1 MNERRISLSS
11 LGLLVLAGVAA
22 APIVACGSSNTAAT
36 TPPQTAQQQPYPQQG
51 YPQQGY
57 PQQGYPQQYP
67 QQGYPQQQ
75 YPQQGYPQQQAQ
87 YPQQAPQQY
96 PTQPQQQIPG
106 QAPVAQQPIPAQPQ
120 PGAPAAS
127 GTASSPLPGFPF
139 DPNSL
144 GQLLG
149 GAGQTGAPAGQAP
162 GGVTDLAAIAIKI
175 AQPQYAPSPMQAEG
189 NMSEDTLSA
198 GQRKDVTLTLSGGKC
213 YTIIGASPLGQIS
226 NLNITLLAP
235 PFYNVNAGTDNM
247 TGNTAVIGGG
257 NNPICPI
264 TPFPL
269 QYKLAVT
276 ASAGQGTFAVQ
287 LYSKTK

>member
-11 LGLLVLAGVAA
+11 LSLLALAAVAA
-22 APIVACGSSNTAAT
+22 APIVACGSSTTAAT
-36 TPPQTAQQQPYPQQG
+36 PPPQTAQQPYPPPGYPPQQG

-57 PQQGYPQQYP
+57 PQQPPPGYPP
-67 QQGYPQQQ
+67 
-75 YPQQGYPQQQAQ
+75 QQAQ
-87 YPQQAPQQY
+87 YPQQPA
-96 PTQPQQQIPG
+96 QPIPG
-106 QAPVAQQPIPAQPQ
+106 QAPVAQQPFPAQPQQ

-127 GTASSPLPGFPF
+127 GTAASPLPGFPF

-162 GGVTDLAAIAIKI
+162 GGVTDLAGIAIKI

-189 NMSEDTLSA
+189 NMSEDTLQA

-213 YTIIGASPLGQIS
+213 YTIIGASPLGQIQ

-235 PFYNVNAGTDNM
+235 PFYNMNAGTDNM
-247 TGNTAVIGGG
+247 TGNTAVIGNGSQ
-257 NNPICPI
+257 PLCPI

-276 ASAGQGTFAVQ
+276 AVSGQGTFAVQ
-287 LYSKTK
+287 LYSKNK

>member
-11 LGLLVLAGVAA
+11 LSLLALAAVAA
-22 APIVACGSSNTAAT
+22 APVVACGSTNTAAT
-36 TPPQTAQQQPYPQQG
+36 PPPQTAQQQPYPQQG
-51 YPQQGY
+51 YPQQPYPQQGY
-57 PQQGYPQQYP
+57 PQQGYPQQP
-67 QQGYPQQQ
+67 PPGYP
-75 YPQQGYPQQQAQ
+75 PQQAQ
-87 YPQQAPQQY
+87 YPQQPQQ
-96 PTQPQQQIPG
+96 PIPG
-106 QAPVAQQPIPAQPQ
+106 QAPVAQQPLPAQPQQ

-127 GTASSPLPGFPF
+127 GTAASPLPGFPF

-149 GAGQTGAPAGQAP
+149 GAGQTGAPASQAPAP
-162 GGVTDLAAIAIKI
+162 GGVTDLAGLAIRI

-189 NMSEDTLSA
+189 NMSEDTLQA

-213 YTIIGASPLGQIS
+213 YTIIGASPLGQIQ

-247 TGNTAVIGGG
+247 SGNTAVIGGG
-257 NNPICPI
+257 GNPICPI

-276 ASAGQGTFAVQ
+276 ATAGQGTFAVQ

>member
-1 MNERRISLSS
+1 MNEPRISVSS
-11 LGLLVLAGVAA
+11 LGLLALAAVAA
-22 APIVACGSSNTAAT
+22 APVVACGSSTPAAT
-36 TPPQTAQQQPYPQQG
+36 TPQTTAGQQPYPQQG

-57 PQQGYPQQYP
+57 PQQ
-67 QQGYPQQQ
+67 
-75 YPQQGYPQQQAQ
+75 QAQ
-87 YPQQAPQQY
+87 YPQQPQPAY
-96 PTQPQQQIPG
+96 PQQPQQQMPG

-120 PGAPAAS
+120 QPGAPAAS
-127 GTASSPLPGFPF
+127 GSAQSPLPGFPF

-149 GAGQTGAPAGQAP
+149 GAGQTGAPASQAP
-162 GGVTDLAAIAIKI
+162 AAGGVTDLAGLAIRI

-189 NMSEDTLSA
+189 NMSEDTLAA

-213 YTIIGASPLGQIS
+213 YTIIGASPLGQIQ

-276 ASAGQGTFAVQ
+276 ATAGQGTFAVQ
-287 LYSKTK
+287 LYSKNK

>member
-1 MNERRISLSS
+1 MNDRKISLSS
-11 LGLLVLAGVAA
+11 LSLLALAAVAA
-22 APIVACGSSNTAAT
+22 APIVACGSSNTAT
-36 TPPQTAQQQPYPQQG
+36 TPPQTTAGQYPQQG

-57 PQQGYPQQYP
+57 PQQPPPGYP
-67 QQGYPQQQ
+67 QQGYPQQ
-75 YPQQGYPQQQAQ
+75 PPPGYPQQPPPPG
-87 YPQQAPQQY
+87 YPQQPQ
-96 PTQPQQQIPG
+96 PMPG
-106 QAPVAQQPIPAQPQ
+106 QAQQPLPAQ
-120 PGAPAAS
+120 PGAPAPS
-127 GTASSPLPGFPF
+127 GSAPSPLPGFPF

-149 GAGQTGAPAGQAP
+149 GAGTTPAPAGQG
-162 GGVTDLAAIAIKI
+162 GGVTDLAGLAIKI

-189 NMSEDTLSA
+189 NMSEDTLQA

-257 NNPICPI
+257 NSPICPI

-276 ASAGQGTFAVQ
+276 ATAGQGTFAVQ